1 MNYLA
6 HQFLS
11 FQEPEIQL
19 GNLYGEVSRGK
30 DFQDYPGDLQ
40 KGILL
45 HRSIDSFTDGHQI
58 VKESTKKFHE
68 KYGKYA
74 PIIVDVTYDY
84 FLIKN
89 WQTYTELDF
98 EEYVSECYQL
108 FRNHFESFPDKLQ
121 FIVSHL
127 LKYDWFHNY
136 QTLDG
141 IQQTL
146 NGISQRSKFENNIGH
161 SVLEIEKYGDELN
174 EEFQLFFPELVT
186 HCKLFLES

>member
-11 FQEPEIQL
+11 FREPEIQL
-19 GNLYGEVSRGK
+19 GNLYGEISRGK
-30 DFQDYPGDLQ
+30 DFQDYPADLQ

-146 NGISQRSKFENNIGH
+146 NGISQRSKFENSIGH
-161 SVLEIEKYGDELN
+161 SVIEIEKYKDELN